1 MARALDSILS
11 ELNNVY
17 NPQRDVIRQQQE
29 AIDPAL
35 QAEEKGLNFAKNDA
49 FQQITDQANRR
60 GLFYSGIPV
69 AEEQKYT
76 GGTFLPALANLRS
89 KYQQQRFNLSDALNK
104 IQAEQYNQAYG
115 IHQKEVTAEEEAR
128 RWNEQLAASSRAA
141 GAGMASPSF
150 GGGNGSVLGAN
161 GGFGMGRKKDGGFA
175 FTDANGNPISA
186 AVYSAATG
194 IPFRTLLQSMANAGD
209 SGALQALQ
217 FVGNDYGYDPNKVA
231 MGPYKN
237 SGQSIYNALTWGLTP
252 QAKAT
257 AKQATG
263 GGSPFVNNAAANF
276 ARSGLR

>member
-104 IQAEQYNQAYG
+104 IQADQYNQAYG
-115 IHQKEVTAEEEAR
+115 IYQKEVAADEEAR
-128 RWNEQLAASSRAA
+128 RWNEQLAAQERAA
-141 GAGMASPSF
+141 RASGGGGGASGGGGGASPSF
-150 GGGNGSVLGAN
+150 GGPVLGE
-161 GGFGMGRKKDGGFA
+161 
-175 FTDANGNPISA
+175 S
-186 AVYSAATG
+186 TG
-194 IPFRTLLQSMANAGD
+194 IPSQQPRLSLR
-209 SGALQALQ
+209 QAWQ
-217 FVGNDYGYDPNKVA
+217 
-231 MGPYKN
+231 
-237 SGQSIYNALTWGLTP
+237 Q
-252 QAKAT
+252 QAKAGDWT
-257 AKQATG
+257 AQVALNYAGDDGRFDGPVNSQAEYDVLKRLGIQGNYYVRGNSG
-263 GGSPFVNNAAANF
+263 GGDRSLGGALRNAISTVKK
-276 ARSGLR
+276 RI